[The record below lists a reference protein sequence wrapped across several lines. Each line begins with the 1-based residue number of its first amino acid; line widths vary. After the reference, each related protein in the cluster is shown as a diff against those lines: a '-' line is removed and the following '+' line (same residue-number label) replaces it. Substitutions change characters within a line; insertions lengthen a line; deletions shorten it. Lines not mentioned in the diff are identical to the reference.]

1 MTILYLLTK
10 KIKYNI
16 FVTDL
21 PLPFTKDV
29 QEFIKDL
36 FLNGQTELQSGVLQE
51 TSEHEEKDSHL
62 TTINKFKI
70 NVLANAACVDLLVWA
85 TRDEAGKF

>member
-1 MTILYLLTK
+1 MFL
-10 KIKYNI
+10 NV
-16 FVTDL
+16 FVIDL

-51 TSEHEEKDSHL
+51 TSDREEKESHL
-62 TTINKFKI
+62 TTMNKFKI

-85 TRDEAGKF
+85 TRDEAGKC

>member
-1 MTILYLLTK
+1 M
-10 KIKYNI
+10 
-16 FVTDL
+16 
-21 PLPFTKDV
+21 
-29 QEFIKDL
+29 
-36 FLNGQTELQSGVLQE
+36 NGQTELQSGVLQE
-51 TSEHEEKDSHL
+51 TSEREDKELHL

>member
-1 MTILYLLTK
+1 M
-10 KIKYNI
+10 
-16 FVTDL
+16 
-21 PLPFTKDV
+21 
-29 QEFIKDL
+29 QEFVKDL

-51 TSEHEEKDSHL
+51 ASDREDKETHL

-85 TRDEAGKF
+85 TRDEGKFQIIVYLLYTGFNASFIFAYKL

>member
-1 MTILYLLTK
+1 
-10 KIKYNI
+10 
-16 FVTDL
+16 L

-29 QEFIKDL
+29 QEFIRDL
-36 FLNGQTELQSGVLQE
+36 FLNGQTELQSGVLQDTLE
-51 TSEHEEKDSHL
+51 REDKEFHS

-85 TRDEAGKF
+85 TRDESGKL